1 MPEERAAKNEPNL
14 AAALELELSD
24 DRGEK
29 RRLRDFRGRNL
40 VLYFYPM
47 DDTPGCT
54 VEGKEFRE
62 LHDQFLALDCVVIGV
77 STDSVERHRAFSD
90 KHGFR
95 FMLLSDPDGQLAQAF
110 GVLSGGRAAR
120 STFVLDHDLHLRRAF
135 HDVTPRGH
143 AAAILNFVR
152 TLVESHRMIGG

>member
-1 MPEERAAKNEPNL
+1 MPEDRNGKPEPNL
-14 AAALELELSD
+14 AAGLALELRD
-24 DRGEK
+24 DRGEA
-29 RRLRDFRGRNL
+29 RRLSDFRGRNV

-54 VEGKEFRE
+54 VEGKEFRD
-62 LHDQFLALDCVVIGV
+62 LHDQFAALDAMIIGV

-90 KHGFR
+90 KHAFP
-95 FMLLSDPDGQLAQAF
+95 FTLLSDPDGQLAQVF

-143 AAAILNFVR
+143 APVILNFVR
-152 TLVESHRMIGG
+152 TLVESHRMLGG